1 MNRLITVKGIG
12 KLSVKPDIIIITMNV
27 ESHQQDYDKTMEQAA
42 ESIKILQQ
50 AIQSAGFDKKD
61 LKTTSL
67 NIRTH
72 YQSYHDQ
79 NNNYKQRFD
88 GYRCEQGLK
97 LEFDFDTELMS
108 KVLNAIAQARIEPQL
123 DIQFSVKNKS
133 AVSEALL
140 IDAAE
145 NARQKAEILTRVSGV
160 ELGELINI
168 DYNWGELHLYS
179 PTSYAMENKCLE
191 TTGSYAPD
199 IEPDAIDVS
208 DNVTFVWEIK

>member
-12 KLSVKPDIIIITMNV
+12 KLSVKPDIIIITMKV
-27 ESHQQDYDKTMEQAA
+27 ESRHHDYDKTMELAA
-42 ESIKILQQ
+42 GSIEILQQ
-50 AIQSAGFDKKD
+50 AIQSVGFEKKN

-72 YQSYHDQ
+72 YESYHDKD
-79 NNNYKQRFD
+79 NNYKRRFE
-88 GYRCEQGLK
+88 GYCCEQGLK
-97 LEFDFDTELMS
+97 LEFYFCTELMS
-108 KVLNAIAQARIEPQL
+108 KILNAIARAPIEPQL
-123 DIQFSVKNKS
+123 EIQFSVKNKS

-160 ELGELINI
+160 ELGELINV

-179 PTSYAMENKCLE
+179 PTRYAMEDKCME
-191 TTGSYAPD
+191 TTGSYTPD
-199 IEPDAIDVS
+199 IEPDDIDVR
-208 DNVTFVWEIK
+208 DTVTFVWEIK